1 MSKVE
6 DELKKILD
14 KAMENGEEVIV
25 HKIRKEDISPDFF
38 KKLEKLAEEKGATV
52 EISEETL
59 EDYADKEYDDRIKH
73 IIEKLRN
80 HSSGKSD
87 REIFEI
93 CNKSY
98 MKLVTSTGRHPE
110 VGLAFLVTKKG
121 ECVLSSCNISG
132 AKELSQLLRAL
143 ADMVDEGRI
152 TED

>member
-25 HKIRKEDISPDFF
+25 HKIRKEDISPDLF
-38 KKLEKLAEEKGATV
+38 KKLEKLAEAKGATI

-59 EDYADKEYDDRIKH
+59 EDYADEDDRIKH
-73 IIEKLRN
+73 IIDKLRN
-80 HSSGKSD
+80 RTSDKSD
-87 REIFEI
+87 REIFES
-93 CNKSY
+93 CNRSY

-110 VGLAFLVTKKG
+110 VGLAFLITKKG
-121 ECVLSSCNISG
+121 ECVMTSCNIKN
-132 AKELSQLLRAL
+132 AEELAIVLREL
-143 ADMVDEGRI
+143 ADMVSEGRI

>member
-25 HKIRKEDISPDFF
+25 HKIRKEDISPDLF

-59 EDYADKEYDDRIKH
+59 EDYADEDDRIKH

-80 HSSGKSD
+80 YNSDKSD
-87 REIFEI
+87 KEIFES

-121 ECVLSSCNISG
+121 ECVMTSCNISG
-132 AKELSQLLRAL
+132 AKELAGLLRAL
-143 ADMVDEGRI
+143 ADMVDEGKI
-152 TED
+152 TEE

>member
-25 HKIRKEDISPDFF
+25 HKIRKEDISPDLF
-38 KKLEKLAEEKGATV
+38 KKLEKLAEEEGTTI
-52 EISEETL
+52 EISEEKL
-59 EDYADKEYDDRIKH
+59 EDYADDNRIKH

-80 HSSGKSD
+80 RTSDKSD
-87 REIFEI
+87 REMFEI

-121 ECVLSSCNISG
+121 ECVMTSCNISG
-132 AKELSQLLRAL
+132 AKELAGLLRAL
-143 ADMVDEGRI
+143 ADMVDEGKI

>member
-6 DELKKILD
+6 EELKKILD

-25 HKIRKEDISPDFF
+25 HKIRKEDISPDLF
-38 KKLEKLAEEKGATV
+38 KKLEKLAEEKGATI

-59 EDYADKEYDDRIKH
+59 EDYADEEDRVKH

-80 HSSGKSD
+80 YNSDKSD
-87 REIFEI
+87 REIFES

-121 ECVLSSCNISG
+121 ECVMTSCNISG
-132 AKELSQLLRAL
+132 AKELAGLLRAL
-143 ADMVDEGRI
+143 ADMVDEGKI

>member
-6 DELKKILD
+6 DELKKILG

-25 HKIRKEDISPDFF
+25 HKIRKEDISPDLF
-38 KKLEKLAEEKGATV
+38 KKLEKLAEEEGTTI
-52 EISEETL
+52 EISEEKL
-59 EDYADKEYDDRIKH
+59 EDYADDNRIKH

-80 HSSGKSD
+80 RTSDKSD
-87 REIFEI
+87 REMFEI

-121 ECVLSSCNISG
+121 ECVMTSCNISG
-132 AKELSQLLRAL
+132 AKELAGLLRAL
-143 ADMVDEGRI
+143 ADMVDEGKI

>member
-59 EDYADKEYDDRIKH
+59 EDYADEDDRIKH

-80 HSSGKSD
+80 RTSDKSD
-87 REIFEI
+87 REIFES
-93 CNKSY
+93 CNRSY

-110 VGLAFLVTKKG
+110 VGVAFLVTKKG
-121 ECVLSSCNISG
+121 ECVMTSCNTSG

-143 ADMVDEGRI
+143 ADMIDEGKI

>member
-25 HKIRKEDISPDFF
+25 HKIRKEDISPDLF

-59 EDYADKEYDDRIKH
+59 EDYADEDDRIKH

-80 HSSGKSD
+80 YNSDKSD
-87 REIFEI
+87 REIFES

-110 VGLAFLVTKKG
+110 AGVAFLVTKKG
-121 ECVLSSCNISG
+121 ECVMTSCNISG
-132 AKELSQLLRAL
+132 AKELAGLLRAL
-143 ADMVDEGRI
+143 ADMVDEGKI

>member
-25 HKIRKEDISPDFF
+25 HKIRKEDISPDLF

-59 EDYADKEYDDRIKH
+59 EDYADEDDRIKH

-80 HSSGKSD
+80 YSSDKSD
-87 REIFEI
+87 REIFES

-110 VGLAFLVTKKG
+110 VGVAFLVTKKG
-121 ECVLSSCNISG
+121 ECVMTSCNING
-132 AKELSQLLRAL
+132 AKELAGLLRAL
-143 ADMVDEGRI
+143 ADMVDEGKI

>member
-25 HKIRKEDISPDFF
+25 HKIRKEDISPDLF
-38 KKLEKLAEEKGATV
+38 KKLEKLAEGKGTTI

-59 EDYADKEYDDRIKH
+59 EDYADEDDRVKH
-73 IIEKLRN
+73 IIDKLRN
-80 HSSGKSD
+80 HTSDKSD
-87 REIFEI
+87 REIFES

-121 ECVLSSCNISG
+121 ECVMTSCNISG
-132 AKELSQLLRAL
+132 AKELAGLLRAL
-143 ADMVDEGRI
+143 ADMVDEGKI

>member
-1 MSKVE
+1 MSKIE

-25 HKIRKEDISPDFF
+25 HKIRKEDISPDLF
-38 KKLEKLAEEKGATV
+38 KKLEKLAEEKGTTV

-59 EDYADKEYDDRIKH
+59 EDYADEDDRIKH

-80 HSSGKSD
+80 RTSNKSD
-87 REIFEI
+87 REIFES
-93 CNKSY
+93 CNRSY

-121 ECVLSSCNISG
+121 ECVMTSCNISG
-132 AKELSQLLRAL
+132 AKKLSQLLRAL

-152 TED
+152 IED

>member
-25 HKIRKEDISPDFF
+25 HKIRKEDISPDLF
-38 KKLEKLAEEKGATV
+38 KKLDKLAEEKGATV

-59 EDYADKEYDDRIKH
+59 EDYADEDDRIKH

-80 HSSGKSD
+80 RTSNKSD
-87 REIFEI
+87 REIFES
-93 CNKSY
+93 CNRSY

-121 ECVLSSCNISG
+121 ECVMTSCNIGG

-143 ADMVDEGRI
+143 ADMIDEGRI

>member
-14 KAMENGEEVIV
+14 KAMENGDEVIV
-25 HKIRKEDISPDFF
+25 HKIRKEDISPDLF
-38 KKLEKLAEEKGATV
+38 KKLEKLAEEKGATI

-59 EDYADKEYDDRIKH
+59 EDYADEDDRIKH

-80 HSSGKSD
+80 RTSNKSD
-87 REIFEI
+87 REIFES
-93 CNKSY
+93 CNRSY

-110 VGLAFLVTKKG
+110 AGVAFLVTKKV
-121 ECVLSSCNISG
+121 ECVMTSCNISG
-132 AKELSQLLRAL
+132 AKELAQLLRAL

-152 TED
+152 VED